1 MKCVECG
8 EFMAKD
14 DNDFELLNVGESVCW
29 RCMSHGCPERKMGKK
44 VSRKKGRGEKGRK
57 WYDGLE

>member
-8 EFMAKD
+8 EFMEKD
-14 DNDFELLNVGESVCW
+14 EDGWMLLGLDKQVCW
-29 RCMSHGCPERKMGKK
+29 RCMAHGCPERKMGKK
-44 VSRKKGRGEKGRK
+44 VARKKGRGEKGRK